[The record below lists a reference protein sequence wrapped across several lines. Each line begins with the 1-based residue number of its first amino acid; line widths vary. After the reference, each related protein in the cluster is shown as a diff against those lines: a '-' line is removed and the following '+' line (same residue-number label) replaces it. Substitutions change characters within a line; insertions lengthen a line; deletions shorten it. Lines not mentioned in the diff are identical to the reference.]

1 MFGGLRLPGFSRTT
15 SAHGEG
21 ATSSRSEANMEI
33 DVDAN
38 APLASGS
45 SASASAPSPIP
56 RLNRRLRE
64 ADTAADSSLESS
76 SAGPRKR
83 AHDGVRLPEEAVG
96 EDDRGMKFRRLPD
109 TKTRK
114 ALEDAQEKLN
124 ELASLQEKLGEWT
137 VDELIAAW
145 GDAEADLEVANK
157 TVKEKELEL
166 LKQDSLV
173 NSLTGTLDLQKQHLE
188 QRNENELKGL
198 KEEMERREADLRQEK
213 KRLEEWEANLK
224 EMVLHISFDRL
235 HVLNI
240 AQMPLD
246 EGGGAQSGGEE
257 PSRSAET
264 LQQQLIEAEVRTS
277 EDGRIGHTDQR
288 LQAKVVKLER
298 DLHTAQASARQTE
311 SELEQQ
317 ITDLQS
323 TDSVRT
329 EIDALVNEIS
339 GLKNDY
345 QISQNDRN
353 KLQQENTEY
362 KTRLETAANGSGPG
376 ERLVEGKTELQR
388 AFEAEQRKTRQ
399 LESDNNLT
407 NQKLTKAQNDAN
419 GLTEELRRTQED
431 LSTARRGQTASEQLA
446 KEVQAK
452 LSEAQG
458 EKTVSERS
466 AKDLEEK
473 LRRTREDLSTAQ
485 REKTESE
492 RLAKEAQERLSK
504 AQGEKTANEQSVK
517 DLEEKLRRTR
527 EDLSTAQREKTES
540 ERLAKEAQERLSKAQ
555 GEKTASEQSVK
566 DLEEK
571 LRRTREDL
579 STAQRESNKINQS
592 AQNKEKQLQD
602 EINTLETK
610 KNELEAENLHL
621 PTLRD
626 DLAQLKSNL
635 TDWQSRCSDLTHENE
650 KLKRSALISPNTVSS
665 SEARIE
671 SLQKSLS
678 EMLQKVKDAEA
689 TGSQAKRDLGELR
702 RTHDLLQVQKSAGD
716 GTISTLKEQLDSR
729 DQRINQL
736 EEEAKVGGPLHAL
749 RPPSLSPVLSSA
761 LRPDSDASLNL
772 RRAITRGSIIHKAL
786 EPSSAPEI
794 THLQEELKKARTE
807 LQDLKE
813 AMATMKGKGK
823 ATDEPNPGSAPVG
836 EVDQVAKLYLAAK
849 NLPERLS
856 PEAVKQELAMAKA
869 KKLNWKLKA
878 TTTPSQPQ
886 PQPQASSSS
895 TTQAPQPDSDD
906 DESDE
911 SDDAD
916 DERNDG
922 DDEGEANSSGSEGE
936 DDDMWLAG
944 PESNE
949 SRKHAQY
956 KQKTKGSV
964 SKKKPA
970 HRRSKLVRQVLSEAL
985 PTQHRRLLEVF
996 ARPGVS
1002 TQRLAQFEANPSEHG
1017 PKIRCTWLD
1026 KAGHTTTKMLRK
1038 SKWNLALI
1046 YRLTQLLVQI
1056 VKDCPDRRRFGKGWR
1071 NIDWK
1076 AQLQK
1081 RFNTIYSEIIDALP
1095 KNDAEKLDPN
1105 FIAMR
1110 LIKKNLDRNISNGRV
1125 NLRRAKQI
1133 ARLSVIY
1140 KMLAVS
1146 KARKDEDGQAFWDY
1160 ARETTAALD
1169 YDGMSDEEAVTEEV
1183 TTQAGVKTTM
1193 TFMNVLVLV
1202 WRHPHFRA
1210 LFIIIDQ
1217 APELEDAMFKQT
1229 RLHYKLPRRR
1239 VEKESTRKSI
1249 PKGLARSYFK
1259 DGYLDGL
1266 MEFELADLKLSK
1278 RDFKIREFELPR
1290 GE

>member
-15 SAHGEG
+15 SADGEG

-213 KRLEEWEANLK
+213 VRAMARSRSSRAAHPTTFNQKRLEEWEANLK
-224 EMVLHISFDRL
+224 EMT
-235 HVLNI
+235 
-240 AQMPLD
+240 PLD

-376 ERLVEGKTELQR
+376 ERSVEGKTEFQR

-466 AKDLEEK
+466 A
-473 LRRTREDLSTAQ
+473 
-485 REKTESE
+485 
-492 RLAKEAQERLSK
+492 
-504 AQGEKTANEQSVK
+504 
-517 DLEEKLRRTR
+517 
-527 EDLSTAQREKTES
+527 
-540 ERLAKEAQERLSKAQ
+540 
-555 GEKTASEQSVK
+555 K

-665 SEARIE
+665 SEARVE